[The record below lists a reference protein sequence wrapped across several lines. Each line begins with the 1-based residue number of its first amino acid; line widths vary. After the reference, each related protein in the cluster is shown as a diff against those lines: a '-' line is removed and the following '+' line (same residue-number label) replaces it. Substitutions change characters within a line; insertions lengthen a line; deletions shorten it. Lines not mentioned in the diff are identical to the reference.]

1 MNPEKP
7 HKLAVLIDADNASAS
22 AVSGLFA
29 EIAKYGIASVKRI
42 YGDWSRPE
50 PQGWKKD
57 VLLRHAL
64 VPVQQFAY
72 TKGKDATDMSLII
85 DAMELLYSGI
95 FDGFCL
101 VSSDSDFT
109 PLANHIRSRGLT
121 VYGFG
126 KRNTPEAFRQSC
138 DNFIYLEDLQNK
150 TTNNEKV
157 ENLQTKAIDGG
168 LRSLLN
174 QAVKSCTDENTG
186 WASVGQI
193 GNYLKRIQPDF
204 SPTEYGHEKLSLLLK
219 ALGGLQF
226 RSSSSTSMYCRKIPY
241 SELIKLLS
249 NDALPK
255 FQNKEGWVKI
265 PELETYLAPRWSY
278 KEYGFTSFMAL
289 LETIHNLEIQGDS
302 VRMTPSASPEKV

>member
-72 TKGKDATDMSLII
+72 TTGKDATDMSLII

-101 VSSDSDFT
+101 VQRQRLH
-109 PLANHIRSRGLT
+109 PA
-121 VYGFG
+121 
-126 KRNTPEAFRQSC
+126 RQSHSFPWSDC
-138 DNFIYLEDLQNK
+138 VRFWQAQYSGSLPP
-150 TTNNEKV
+150 V
-157 ENLQTKAIDGG
+157 
-168 LRSLLN
+168 LR
-174 QAVKSCTDENTG
+174 
-186 WASVGQI
+186 
-193 GNYLKRIQPDF
+193 
-204 SPTEYGHEKLSLLLK
+204 
-219 ALGGLQF
+219 
-226 RSSSSTSMYCRKIPY
+226 
-241 SELIKLLS
+241 
-249 NDALPK
+249 
-255 FQNKEGWVKI
+255 
-265 PELETYLAPRWSY
+265 
-278 KEYGFTSFMAL
+278 
-289 LETIHNLEIQGDS
+289 
-302 VRMTPSASPEKV
+302 